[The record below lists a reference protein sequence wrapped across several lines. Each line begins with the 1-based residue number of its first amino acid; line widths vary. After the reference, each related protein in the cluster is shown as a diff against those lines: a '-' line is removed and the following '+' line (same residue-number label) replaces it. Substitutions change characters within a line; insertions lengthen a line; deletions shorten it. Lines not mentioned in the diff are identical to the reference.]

1 MHQDQVEEKCSTI
14 HPLKRTEQQYE
25 EFKPKNSWMY
35 ASDGNVGC
43 TPCHEVNNL
52 GVRASR
58 GVAMLQ
64 WADGNVTFYRST
76 RTVQLSSLRKK
87 ICEHRN
93 SKAHQDAINILET
106 AKKDVLLNLNAQSE
120 QTAFQFT
127 ARVFRTA
134 YYVAKNSKPFTDF
147 EKIINLQLAN
157 FVDMGRVLHSK
168 TVAVDIIEHISS
180 HMKKK
185 ILTKIIAS
193 GSKINVLADEF
204 TRVGD
209 KSTLIVFL
217 RASIDGKAA
226 PINFPLDLVQLES
239 QCASHIAD
247 KIVDCLLKNG
257 YSIGFCS
264 DGASAMLGT
273 KSGVG
278 ILLEGKF
285 PDKILWHCLNHR
297 LKLAVGIALEI
308 IGESVIQMT
317 FSHFLNIYIRCTAS
331 HQRTS
336 VNLTNV
342 SMICKRPS
350 KESSSFRAVS
360 AVWHSFPALAQH
372 FDKAS
377 NDETRQSTKKARFQ
391 GILSKFCATN
401 LLKI

>member
-1 MHQDQVEEKCSTI
+1 
-14 HPLKRTEQQYE
+14 
-25 EFKPKNSWMY
+25 MY
-35 ASDGNVGC
+35 ASDGKVGC

-58 GVAMLQ
+58 GVNISTQ
-64 WADGNVTFYRST
+64 WADGNVTFYGST

-120 QTAFQFT
+120 QSAFQST
-127 ARVFRTA
+127 ALVFRTA

-147 EKIINLQLAN
+147 EKLINLQQAN
-157 FVDMGRVLHSK
+157 SIDMGRVLHSK

-185 ILTKIIAS
+185 TLTKIIES
-193 GSKINVLADEF
+193 RSKINVLADES

-217 RASIDGKAA
+217 RASINGKAA
-226 PINFPLDLVQLES
+226 PITFPLDLVELES
-239 QCASHIAD
+239 LCASHIAD

-257 YSIGFCS
+257 YSIELLQEVIIGFCS
-264 DGASAMLGT
+264 DGASVMLGT

-278 ILLEGKF
+278 KLLKDKF
-285 PDKILWHCLNHR
+285 PDIILWHCLNHR
-297 LKLAVGIALEI
+297 LELAVGIAL
-308 IGESVIQMT
+308 SVVQMT

-342 SMICKRPS
+342 PMICKRPS
-350 KESSSFRAVS
+350 KESARCLLFAGSLHPSG
-360 AVWHSFPALAQH
+360 QYQ
-372 FDKAS
+372 
-377 NDETRQSTKKARFQ
+377 QS
-391 GILSKFCATN
+391 GILSQLWRNILIKLQMTKRGKAQKRPDFEAYCPNFAQ
-401 LLKI
+401 